1 MLDMDMATMLLPMVM
16 PTMDMDIPMLLDT
29 TDTTRG
35 PLMLNPLMD
44 IMLMAMDTPPMVM
57 LTTVMDTL
65 LPTTTTRDLLML
77 KLPMVMDTLMAMDT
91 PVPMAMDMP
100 LMSTTTTRDLPMLK
114 LPMVMDMLM
123 VMDTPVPTDMP
134 TMDTTDIIIN
144 LLNIVKS

>member
-1 MLDMDMATMLLPMVM
+1 
-16 PTMDMDIPMLLDT
+16 MDIPMLLDT

-44 IMLMAMDTPPMVM
+44 IMI
-57 LTTVMDTL
+57 TVMDTL

-100 LMSTTTTRDLPMLK
+100 LMSTTTTRDLLMLK
-114 LPMVMDMLM
+114 LPMVMDTLM
-123 VMDTPVPTDMP
+123 VMDPPVPTDMP

>member
-1 MLDMDMATMLLPMVM
+1 
-16 PTMDMDIPMLLDT
+16 MDMDIPMLLDT

-77 KLPMVMDTLMAMDT
+77 KLPMVMDT